1 MDPFTGSACRVR
13 DISLVLSPSRFTSYL
28 IIFYVLLKVCEKPVF
43 QRVNMY

>member
-1 MDPFTGSACRVR
+1 MDPFAGSACRVT

-28 IIFYVLLKVCEKPVF
+28 IILYVLLNVCQKPVY